1 MCLVNSE
8 KVKIFLKEDEKSVE
22 KERLVDGLV
31 DGLVESQKEIINL
44 INKDPQISKKEMS
57 ECIGISTT
65 AIDKNIS
72 ILKKKNIIKRIG
84 SDKSGY
90 WKLVYSNE

>member
-1 MCLVNSE
+1 VADGLV
-8 KVKIFLKEDEKSVE
+8 
-22 KERLVDGLV
+22 ERLVDGLA
-31 DGLVESQKEIINL
+31 ESQKEIVNL
-44 INKDPQISKKEMS
+44 ISKNPQISKKEMS

-72 ILKKKNIIKRIG
+72 TLKKKNIIKRIG

-90 WKLVYSNE
+90 WKLLDK